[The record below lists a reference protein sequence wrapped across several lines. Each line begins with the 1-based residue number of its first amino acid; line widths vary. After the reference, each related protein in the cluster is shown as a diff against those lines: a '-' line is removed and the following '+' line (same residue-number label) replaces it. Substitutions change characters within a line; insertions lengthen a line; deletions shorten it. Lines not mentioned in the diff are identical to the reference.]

1 MSGQRE
7 AGATASAP
15 TERRQADLARLV
27 DRTWDIVIVG
37 GGIVGAGAL
46 LDAATRG
53 LQVALIE
60 QDDIASGTSSR
71 SSRLIH
77 GGLRYLEQFQ
87 IGLVREALVER
98 SRLLR
103 NAPHLVSLEPLLFPI
118 HGIPYLSKAFY
129 DAGLTLYDILGAR
142 HDGGWHR
149 RLSVEETV
157 AIAPAL
163 RREGLRGGLLYHDGM
178 EDDAR
183 LTLAVVR
190 TALAAEAQ
198 PLALTRVQATGV
210 RHEPTYG
217 TLEALRARDLV
228 SGDELEIRTRAV
240 VDATGVWAAD
250 PDHPFSSATARILPS
265 RGAHLVVP
273 RERIPSTAGLT
284 IRVPGKV
291 VFLVPWPD
299 HWLIGTTDAPYKGRS
314 GRPAA
319 DGWEIDELLQIV
331 NDTLDVGLQ
340 RSDVVG
346 TYAGL
351 RPLIAPSRGSTV
363 KASREH
369 RVTVEKDG
377 IVRIGGGKYTTYRVM
392 ASDVIDAVLGRKGAV
407 QRPSATADRHL
418 IGAADRGELDRIV
431 AELASVPAVA
441 AAHPD
446 AAARLVAR
454 HGTDAPAVVA
464 LGGELDLVRPLIPDR
479 PFLEAEVAWA
489 VRHELALSVDDVL
502 SRRLRLSPE
511 LADRGARVAPRVAA
525 IMASELGW
533 GDTRRDLEAD
543 LYLTTA
549 AREYGI
555 APSPSRPE
563 TETATQIGTE
573 PEPERERPLPA
584 PPVGGPITS

>member
-1 MSGQRE
+1 MSD
-7 AGATASAP
+7 ATPSQ
-15 TERRQADLARLV
+15 RRQADLARLA
-27 DRTWDIVIVG
+27 DTAWDIVIVG
-37 GGIVGAGAL
+37 GGIVGAGTL

-53 LQVALIE
+53 LKVALIE
-60 QDDIASGTSSR
+60 QDDIAAGTSSR

-77 GGLRYLEQFQ
+77 GGLRYLEQLE
-87 IGLVREALVER
+87 IGLVREALRER
-98 SRLLR
+98 GRLLR

-118 HGIPYLSKAFY
+118 HGIPFLSKAFY
-129 DAGLTLYDILGAR
+129 DAGLTLYDLLGAR

-149 RLSVEETV
+149 RLTVDETL
-157 AIAPAL
+157 AIAPSL
-163 RREGLRGGLLYHDGM
+163 HRSGLRGGLLYHDGM

-190 TALAAEAQ
+190 AALAATPQ
-198 PLALTRVQATGV
+198 TLAITRVQASGV
-210 RHEPTYG
+210 RTDATYG
-217 TLEALRARDLV
+217 TIEALRARDLV
-228 SGDELEIRTRAV
+228 SGDEIEIRTRAV

-250 PDHPFSSATARILPS
+250 PDHPFSGGSARILPS

-273 RERIPSTAGLT
+273 RERIPATAGVT

-299 HWLIGTTDAPYKGRS
+299 HWLIGTTDAAYEGRS
-314 GRPAA
+314 ARPSA
-319 DGWEIDELLQIV
+319 DGWEIDELLRTV
-331 NDTLDVGLQ
+331 NDTLDVDLQ

-369 RVTVEKDG
+369 RVTVENNG

-392 ASDVIDAVLGRKGAV
+392 ARDVVDAVLGRKAAA
-407 QRPSATADRHL
+407 QTPSATADHRL
-418 IGAADRGELDRIV
+418 VGAADRPALERIV
-431 AELASVPAVA
+431 AEISSVPAVA

-454 HGTDAPAVVA
+454 HGTEAPAVVG
-464 LGGELDLVRPLIPDR
+464 LGGELDLLRPLVPGR

-502 SRRLRLSPE
+502 SRRFRLSPE
-511 LADRGARVAPRVAA
+511 LADRGAQAAPRVAA

-533 GDTRRDLEAD
+533 GDARRDLEAEA
-543 LYLTTA
+543 YLATA
-549 AREYGI
+549 TREYGI
-555 APSPSRPE
+555 APSPSPHE
-563 TETATQIGTE
+563 SALE
-573 PEPERERPLPA
+573 PALAA
-584 PPVGGPITS
+584 PSVQGPIAG

>member
-1 MSGQRE
+1 MPSTPLQ
-7 AGATASAP
+7 
-15 TERRQADLARLV
+15 RRQADLERLA
-27 DRTWDIVIVG
+27 DTDWDIVIVG

-53 LQVALIE
+53 LKVALIE

-77 GGLRYLEQFQ
+77 GGLRYLEQLH
-87 IGLVREALVER
+87 IGLVREALGER
-98 SRLLR
+98 SRMLR
-103 NAPHLVSLEPLLFPI
+103 NAPHLVSLQPLLFPI
-118 HGIPYLSKAFY
+118 RGIPFASKVFY

-149 RLSVEETV
+149 RLDVTETL
-157 AIAPAL
+157 AIAPSL
-163 RREGLRGGLLYHDGM
+163 HRKGLRGGLLYHDGM

-183 LTLAVVR
+183 LTLAVAR
-190 TALAAEAQ
+190 TALTDEAQ
-198 PLALTRVQATGV
+198 PLVLTRVQARGIVTD
-210 RHEPTYG
+210 PAYG
-217 TLEALRARDLV
+217 TLRALRARDTI
-228 SGDELEIRTRAV
+228 SGADLEIRTRAV

-250 PDHPFSSATARILPS
+250 PEHPFSSQSIRILPS

-273 RERIPSTAGLT
+273 RERIPATAGLT

-299 HWLIGTTDAPYKGRS
+299 HWLIGTTDAAYEGRS
-314 GRPAA
+314 ARPAA
-319 DGWEIDELLQIV
+319 DGWEIDELLRTV
-331 NDTLDVGLQ
+331 NETLDVNLQ

-351 RPLIAPSRGSTV
+351 RPLIAPGGGGSTV

-369 RVTVEKDG
+369 RVTVEKNG

-392 ASDVIDAVLGRKGAV
+392 ARDVIDAVLGREGAE
-407 QRPSATADRHL
+407 RLPSATADRRL
-418 IGAADRGELDRIV
+418 IGATDRPHLDRIV
-431 AELASVPAVA
+431 AELTSIQAVA

-454 HGTDAPAVVA
+454 HGTEAPGVVA
-464 LGGELDLVRPLIPDR
+464 LGGELDLLRPLVPGR

-511 LADRGARVAPRVAA
+511 LADRGAATAPRVAA
-525 IMASELGW
+525 IMGRELGW
-533 GDTRRDLEAD
+533 GEARRDLEAEA
-543 LYLTTA
+543 YLATA
-549 AREYGI
+549 ATEYGV
-555 APSPSRPE
+555 APSPSTSE
-563 TETATQIGTE
+563 S
-573 PEPERERPLPA
+573 EREPA
-584 PPVGGPITS
+584 RAAKAVEGPITG